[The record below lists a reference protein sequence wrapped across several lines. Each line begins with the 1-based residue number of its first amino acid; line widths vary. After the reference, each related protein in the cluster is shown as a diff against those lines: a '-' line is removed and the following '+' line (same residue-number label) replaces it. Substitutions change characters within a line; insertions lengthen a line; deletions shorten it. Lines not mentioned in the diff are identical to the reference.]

1 MKISLILP
9 TYNERGNV
17 VDLIKAIEKNME
29 QENWDYEILVID
41 DNSPDG
47 TAEIVREYQLEGTSD
62 LSCLVRENDRGLAT
76 AIKFGIQ
83 QSNGEVIVVMDTDFN
98 HDPVMIPQM
107 IKFLEYYDM
116 VIGSRFVLGGGMED
130 WRRYFNS
137 LMYNLFVRLLLR
149 LQVQDN
155 LSGFFAV
162 KREKIHSLDTDYIFR
177 GYGEYFI
184 RLLYISRR
192 RKYKVLEVPVFYI
205 LRRHGQSKS
214 RFLSMLYSYTKCV
227 LGLRFSNKDRF
238 EVQNI

>member
-47 TAEIVREYQLEGTSD
+47 TAEIVREYQLEGTSN
-62 LSCLVRENDRGLAT
+62 LNCLVRENDRGLAT

-107 IKFLEYYDM
+107 VKFLEYYDM
-116 VIGSRFVLGGGMED
+116 VIGSRFVVGGGMED

-155 LSGFFAV
+155 LSGFFAA

-214 RFLSMLYSYTKCV
+214 RFLSMLYGYTKCV
-227 LGLRFSNKDRF
+227 LGLKFSNKERF
-238 EVQNI
+238 KAPNI